1 MNLEF
6 STDPAVWLAL
16 AVATIAALVGIWTRF
31 LPIWAVGNPPEEP
44 DEDEEA
50 AKRGPL
56 LSVIVYSFIEQEELD
71 TYLDALAAQDYEDF
85 EVIIVN
91 EGSAESTMALSEHVA
106 SRYDHR
112 FYVTFIPH
120 DAHSLSRR
128 KLAYT
133 IGIKAAH
140 GDVILTTASNY
151 IIPSNSWLSGMM
163 TPFRTDSLCEIVL
176 GYTHIDFDEM
186 RGAGKW
192 YRQMDATLTACQWIG
207 QAMLGSPYRGDC
219 FNLAYRRERFFEQ
232 KGYARTIHLTN
243 GDDDI
248 FLRPFMDG
256 YNTSVVVS
264 PDTILTARWGDSA
277 NRILSETKERYQF
290 TASLLPAMPFVRAGI
305 GSLMQWLTLIAAA
318 GAAVA
323 GLPSFMA
330 TIVAVVFLIVVWTTQ
345 ILVYRRAARRLES
358 VCLWWSFPFFLL
370 WLPFGN
376 LIFRLRHRHQR
387 RKNYT
392 FA

>member
-6 STDPAVWLAL
+6 TTDPAIWLSL
-16 AVATIAALVGIWTRF
+16 AVATIAALIGLWTRF
-31 LPIWAVGNPPEEP
+31 LPIWAVGNAPQRNT
-44 DEDEEA
+44 DEENPRPA
-50 AKRGPL
+50 PR
-56 LSVIVYSFIEQEELD
+56 LSVIVYSFIEMEELD
-71 TYLDALAAQDYEDF
+71 SYLDSLATQDYENF
-85 EVIIVN
+85 EVIVVN
-91 EGSAESTMALSEHVA
+91 EGNAETTMALSEHVA
-106 SRYDHR
+106 SRYGER

-133 IGIKAAH
+133 VGIKAAH
-140 GDVILTTASNY
+140 GDVVLTTASNF
-151 IIPSNSWLSGMM
+151 IISSDSWLSGMM
-163 TPFRTDSLCEIVL
+163 EPFRNDSLCEIVL

-207 QAMLGSPYRGDC
+207 SAILGSPYRGDC

-243 GDDDI
+243 GDDDL

-256 YNTSVVVS
+256 SNTNVALS
-264 PDTILTARWGDSA
+264 PDTILTARWGTSA
-277 NRILSETKERYQF
+277 NRILAETKERYQF
-290 TASLLPAMPFVRAGI
+290 TSSFLPAMPFVRAGI
-305 GSLMQWLTLIAAA
+305 GSLMQWLTLIAAI
-318 GAAVA
+318 GAALV
-323 GLPSFMA
+323 GLPSLLA
-330 TIVAVVFLIVVWTTQ
+330 AVVAVVFRIVVWTTQ

-358 VCLWWSFPFFLL
+358 VCLWWSFPLFLL

-376 LIFRLRHRHQR
+376 MIFRLRHRNQR

>member
-6 STDPAVWLAL
+6 TTDPAIWISL
-16 AVATIAALVGIWTRF
+16 AVATIAALIGLWTRF
-31 LPIWAVGNPPEEP
+31 LPIWAVGNPTEADD
-44 DEDEEA
+44 DEDIDRPA
-50 AKRGPL
+50 PS

-71 TYLDALAAQDYEDF
+71 VYLDSLAAQDYENF

-91 EGSAESTMALSEHVA
+91 EGSAETNMALSDHVA
-106 SRYDHR
+106 QRYGER

-133 IGIKAAH
+133 IGIKAAN
-140 GDVILTTASNY
+140 GEVILTTASNY
-151 IIPSNSWLSGMM
+151 IIPSPSWLSGMM
-163 TPFRTDSLCEIVL
+163 SPFRTDRLCEIVL

-186 RGAGKW
+186 HGAGKW

-207 QAMLGSPYRGDC
+207 SAMLGSPYRGDC

-256 YNTSVVVS
+256 FNTSVAVS

-277 NRILSETKERYQF
+277 NRILAETKERYQF
-290 TASLLPAMPFVRAGI
+290 TASLLPPMPFVRAGI

-318 GAAVA
+318 GAALA
-323 GLPSFMA
+323 GLPSLLA

-358 VCLWWSFPFFLL
+358 VCLWWSLPFFLL

-376 LIFRLRHRHQR
+376 MIFRLRHHSQR